1 MTTRTSFAPFESD
14 RTGSVTHPTPAQSA
28 AGRPRCA
35 FVLAALLWAAA
46 CLPSLEAQIYVA
58 NSGGSSSVTSYGS
71 TANGNSSPSSTISG
85 NNTGVN
91 VPYAIAADATNL
103 YVVNDGA
110 GAGTVTIYGR
120 SSNGNLAPGRSI
132 SGSNTGLSAPYGVA
146 VDPSSIYVTNNNS
159 NTVTIYP
166 LGASGNAAPVATI
179 SGGNT
184 GLTPTGIAVDASN
197 LYVTNNATVTVYALS
212 GVTSGTLNL
221 TPSATITGASL
232 SPTGIAVDSSHI
244 YVANLDNSI
253 LVYALNANGAATP
266 TATIS
271 GSNTG
276 LNTPYGVA
284 VDSSTIYVANSGN
297 NTVTTYA
304 LSSVTSGTLNLAP
317 TTTISGGSTSL
328 NTPLGLAVALAI
340 PAPVLTATVGSTA
353 FTSGDDAPSIPVMVD
368 GGLTVS
374 SSESSLAS
382 STVAITGNLQSSEDT
397 LGFVNPSPGSAPFG
411 NIAGSYNAAT
421 GVLTLTS
428 AGATATPAQWQACL
442 QLVYYVDSAITPNTA
457 SRTVSFAVNDGVQN
471 SNTVTKT
478 VTVTAV
484 DQTPIVLTS
493 GGSSSFSGSAVAVD
507 NGVTVV
513 DLDNTT
519 LASGTVA
526 ITGAFHASE
535 DVLAFTNTSAS
546 TYGNIS
552 PSYNAAT
559 GILTLTSASAT
570 ATVAQWQ
577 AALRTVTYN
586 DTASN
591 PSTVSRT
598 VSFAVS
604 DGTKTS
610 VAATKS
616 VTVQGL
622 YATTT
627 TATAASATASS
638 AAQSVSL
645 SATVTSSGGTVNAG
659 TVTFTVLNG
668 STTVGTPVTSA
679 AITSGT
685 ASSSYTLPAGTL
697 VGTYTIQAVY
707 NAGGTFATSSDST
720 HSLTVGAAATTVIA
734 STPSVSFGS
743 GSQTVPLSATVT
755 SGGGTVNA
763 GTVTFT
769 LMNGSTPVGTPVTSG
784 TVSGGSAT
792 ASYTLPGGTAVGSY
806 TIQAAYNAGG
816 SFAASST
823 SGTSLSVNLDSTTTN
838 ASGTL
843 SGQTTVSTFASGFNN
858 PAGLAFDAAGNL
870 YVANAAGGTIS
881 KVTPTGA
888 VSTFVASGLS
898 SPRGLAFDASGDL
911 YVLNGGSNTVSKVT
925 PGGEVSTF
933 VASGLNFPRG
943 LAFDAAGNLY
953 VANGNIGTISKV
965 TSAGAV
971 STFASGLGE
980 PLGLAFDA
988 AGNLYVADLTNSVVK
1003 KVTPGGAIS
1012 TFASGFNEPFGLAF
1026 DSSGNLYVAN
1036 YDGNT
1041 VSVVTPAGVVTTFAS
1056 GFSLPFYLVF
1066 DAAGNLYVA
1075 NYAGNTVDK
1084 LANANVATL
1093 TATVISTA
1101 GTVNAGTVTFTLLN
1115 GSTVVGS
1122 AVTSGTV
1129 TSGNATVAYPLPAS
1143 IMAGSYT
1150 IQAVYN
1156 AGGAFAT
1163 SSDSTHSLTIPA
1175 SATTVTA
1182 VAASATFNSANQ
1194 AVSLSATVTSTG
1206 STVNAGTVTFT
1217 LSNGSTV
1224 IGSPV
1229 TSGTVSGGSATA
1241 SYTLPGGTAA
1251 GTYTIQA
1258 VYNAGGLFATSSNST
1273 QSLTVLGSTTV
1284 AASAAT
1290 VQSDSTSQTV
1300 QLSATVTSGAG
1311 TVNAGT
1317 VTFTLTNG
1325 GTTVGTPVTSG
1336 TVSNGSA
1343 SANYALPGGTGT
1355 GAYTIQVVYNAG
1367 GSFAASS
1374 ASGTTLTV
1382 TPAQVVTTTSAS
1394 GTFSLI
1400 VKTSTFVSSGLNNP
1414 GGLAF
1419 DASGNLYVSNFS
1431 GNTIS
1436 KVTPAGVVST
1446 FVSSGID
1453 GPVPLAFDASGDLYV
1468 GLEYGNTVS
1477 KVTPGGVVSTFVSSG
1492 LDNVS
1497 GLIFDTS
1504 GNLYVANL
1512 GANTVSKVTPGGVV
1526 STFASG
1532 FNQPT
1537 SLAFDASGDLYVLN
1551 GGSNTVSKVT
1561 PGGEVSTFA
1570 SGFNRPTC
1578 LAIDA
1583 AGNLYVANFD
1593 ANTVSKVTPAGVVS
1607 TFVSSGLSGPY
1618 DLKLDTSG
1626 NLYVANFGTN
1636 TVSKFTISGLVTLSA
1651 TVTSSAGTVNAGT
1664 VTFTLLNGSAVV
1676 GTPVTSGTVA
1686 NGTATVKYA
1695 LPFGT
1700 EASTYTIN
1708 AVYNPGGT
1716 FGASSDSSH
1725 SLTPTNLQIIQIFF
1739 GGFSSTSGALD
1750 GSGMQVRAASAS
1762 SSLAAVLNTD
1772 GTTGELVGY
1781 IASINS
1787 GFVVDIT
1794 INADDTFSGQTKALT
1809 SSTGAGETLTFSGSI
1824 ANGVITGT
1832 VAELSLPFSATV
1844 DPGAGSSG
1852 AIAGLYQAVGSGGA
1866 TYAVIGTQGEVFA
1879 LALTPSGVAAGTGT
1893 VAADN
1898 SFTVSTAQ
1906 GVSVA
1911 GSVNPV
1917 TTDTTATITLPNG
1930 GGTIGVSGLDATTPA
1945 IHHLANLSTLQ
1956 EVSGGKIISA
1966 GFVVTG
1972 SGSKRILVRAVGP
1985 GLSAFGVSGVL
1996 ATPTLTLLDASRNT
2010 VVSNSGWAGDST
2022 LAAAFNQVGAFSL
2035 ATGSLDAAAIAVL
2048 QPGTYYLQ
2056 VSGGGKSGQALAE
2069 IYDLDLN
2076 PSLSLSTLVNES
2088 SIGPVAGTSNILIA
2102 GFVIEGNSPQTVLI
2116 RGIGPGL
2123 SQFGV
2128 SGVLAAPSLSVF
2140 DSRQTL
2146 IAQNQAWG
2154 TPSAISGGQ
2163 LPATASAISAA
2174 ASGSG
2179 AFPLATG
2186 SNDSSVLVTL
2196 PPGAYTAQLSGVGS
2210 SSGTGLVE
2218 IYVVK

>member
-1 MTTRTSFAPFESD
+1 MNTRTSFAPFESD
-14 RTGSVTHPTPAQSA
+14 RTGSVAHPSSAQSA

-35 FVLAALLWAAA
+35 FVLAAFLWAAS

-58 NSGGSSSVTSYGS
+58 NSGGSSSVTAYSS
-71 TANGNSSPSSTISG
+71 TTNGNSSPSSIISG
-85 NNTGVN
+85 GNTGLN

-120 SSNGNLAPGRSI
+120 SSNGNVVPNRSI
-132 SGSNTGLSAPYGVA
+132 SGSNTGLSAPYGIA

-166 LGASGNAAPVATI
+166 LGASNNAAPTATI
-179 SGGNT
+179 RGGNT

-197 LYVTNNATVTVYALS
+197 IYVTNNATVTVYALS

-232 SPTGIAVDSSHI
+232 APTGIAVDSSHI

-271 GSNTG
+271 GSNAG
-276 LNTPYGVA
+276 LNSPYGIA
-284 VDSSTIYVANSGN
+284 VDSTTIYVANQGN

-304 LSSVTSGTLNLAP
+304 LSSVTSGTLNLTP

-328 NTPLGLAVALAI
+328 NSPLGLAVALAI
-340 PAPVLTATVGSTA
+340 PAPVLTATVSSTA
-353 FTSGDDAPSIPVMVD
+353 FTSGDDAPSFPVTVD
-368 GGLTVS
+368 AGLTVS

-382 STVAITGNLQSSEDT
+382 GTVAITGNFQAAEDT
-397 LGFVNPSPGSAPFG
+397 LGFVNPSPGSVPFG
-411 NIAGSYNAAT
+411 NIAGSYNATT

-457 SRTVSFAVNDGVQN
+457 SRTVSFTVNDGVQN

-484 DQTPIVLTS
+484 DQTPVVMTS
-493 GGSSSFSGSAVAVD
+493 GGASTFVGSAVIVDAGVAVA
-507 NGVTVV
+507 
-513 DLDNTT
+513 DLDNPT
-519 LASGTVA
+519 LPSGTVT
-526 ITGAFHASE
+526 ITGGFHTGE
-535 DVLAFTNTSAS
+535 DVLSFTNTNTT

-552 PSYNAAT
+552 GSYNATT
-559 GILTLTSASAT
+559 GVLTLTSSGASANLL
-570 ATVAQWQ
+570 QWQ
-577 AALRTVTYN
+577 AALEAVTYN
-586 DTASN
+586 DTASS

-616 VTVQGL
+616 VTVQGS

-627 TATAASATASS
+627 TARAASATASS

-668 STTVGTPVTSA
+668 STTVGTPVTST

-685 ASSSYTLPAGTL
+685 ASSSYVLPAGTL

-720 HSLTVGAAATTVIA
+720 HSLAVGAAATTVIA

-755 SGGGTVNA
+755 SSGGTVNA

-769 LMNGSTPVGTPVTSG
+769 VMNGSTPVGTPVTSG

-823 SGTSLSVNLDSTTTN
+823 SGTSLSVNLDATTTN
-838 ASGTL
+838 ASGTF
-843 SGQTTVSTFASGFNN
+843 SGPTTVSTFASGFRG
-858 PAGLAFDAAGNL
+858 PEGLAFDAAGNL
-870 YVANAAGGTIS
+870 YVANYYGFTVS
-881 KVTPTGA
+881 QVTPAGV
-888 VSTFVASGLS
+888 VSTFASGLS
-898 SPRGLAFDASGDL
+898 NGPVALAFDASGNLYAASDNSGSTINKVTPAGVVSMFVNSGINSPDGLAIDTAGNLFVANYYGNTLSRVTPAGVVSVFASGLNYPGGLAIDASGDL
-911 YVLNGGSNTVSKVT
+911 YVGSIIDNTVSKVT
-925 PGGEVSTF
+925 PAGVVSAF
-933 VASGLNFPRG
+933 ASGFNGPVAMAL
-943 LAFDAAGNLY
+943 DAAGNLY
-953 VANGNIGTISKV
+953 VANAYGNTISKV
-965 TSAGAV
+965 TSGGVV
-971 STFASGLGE
+971 STFIASGLSSPE
-980 PLGLAFDA
+980 GLAFDA
-988 AGNLYVADLTNSVVK
+988 
-1003 KVTPGGAIS
+1003 
-1012 TFASGFNEPFGLAF
+1012 
-1026 DSSGNLYVAN
+1026 SGNLFVAN
-1036 YDGNT
+1036 YGANT
-1041 VSVVTPAGVVTTFAS
+1041 ISKVTNVSPV
-1056 GFSLPFYLVF
+1056 
-1066 DAAGNLYVA
+1066 
-1075 NYAGNTVDK
+1075 
-1084 LANANVATL
+1084 TL
-1093 TATVISTA
+1093 TATVTSPA
-1101 GTVNAGTVTFTLLN
+1101 GTVSAGTVTFTLLN
-1115 GSTVVGS
+1115 GGTPVGT

-1129 TSGNATVAYPLPAS
+1129 TAGTATVTYPLPAT
-1143 IMAGSYT
+1143 IVAGSFT

-1156 AGGAFAT
+1156 AGGTFAT
-1163 SSDSTHSLTIPA
+1163 SRDSAHSLTIPA
-1175 SATTVTA
+1175 SATTTAA
-1182 VAASATFNSANQ
+1182 VAASATSNSANQ
-1194 AVSLSATVTSTG
+1194 TVSLSATVTSTG
-1206 STVNAGTVTFT
+1206 GTVNAGTVTFT
-1217 LSNGSTV
+1217 LSNGGTV
-1224 IGSPV
+1224 VGSPV
-1229 TSGTVSGGSATA
+1229 TSGTVTSGTATGT
-1241 SYTLPGGTAA
+1241 YTLPGGTAA

-1300 QLSATVTSGAG
+1300 PLSATVTSSAG

-1343 SANYALPGGTGT
+1343 SANYSLPGGTGA

-1400 VKTSTFVSSGLNNP
+1400 VKTSTFVSSGLNYP
-1414 GGLAF
+1414 AGLAF
-1419 DASGNLYVSNFS
+1419 DASGNLYVSNYTS
-1431 GNTIS
+1431 YTIS

-1468 GLEYGNTVS
+1468 GLEYGSTVS

-1512 GANTVSKVTPGGVV
+1512 GANTVSKVTPGGEV

-1570 SGFNRPTC
+1570 SGFNRPTS

-1593 ANTVSKVTPAGVVS
+1593 ASTVSKVT
-1607 TFVSSGLSGPY
+1607 T
-1618 DLKLDTSG
+1618 
-1626 NLYVANFGTN
+1626 
-1636 TVSKFTISGLVTLSA
+1636 SGLVTLSA

-1739 GGFSSTSGALD
+1739 GGFSSTSGASD

-2035 ATGSLDAAAIAVL
+2035 TTGSLDAAAIAVL

-2128 SGVLAAPSLSVF
+2128 SGVLATPSLSIF
-2140 DSRQTL
+2140 DSTQKL

-2154 TPSAISGGQ
+2154 TPITVSGGQ
-2163 LPATASAISAA
+2163 APATAGAISSAT
-2174 ASGSG
+2174 SGSG
-2179 AFPLATG
+2179 AFALATG

-2218 IYVVK
+2218 IYVIK

>member
-103 YVVNDGA
+103 YVVNAGA

-428 AGATATPAQWQACL
+428 AGATATPAKWQACL

-645 SATVTSSGGTVNAG
+645 SATVTSC
-659 TVTFTVLNG
+659 
-668 STTVGTPVTSA
+668 
-679 AITSGT
+679 
-685 ASSSYTLPAGTL
+685 
-697 VGTYTIQAVY
+697 
-707 NAGGTFATSSDST
+707 
-720 HSLTVGAAATTVIA
+720 
-734 STPSVSFGS
+734 
-743 GSQTVPLSATVT
+743 
-755 SGGGTVNA
+755 GGTVNA

-898 SPRGLAFDASGDL
+898 SPRG
-911 YVLNGGSNTVSKVT
+911 
-925 PGGEVSTF
+925 
-933 VASGLNFPRG
+933 
-943 LAFDAAGNLY
+943 
-953 VANGNIGTISKV
+953 
-965 TSAGAV
+965 
-971 STFASGLGE
+971 
-980 PLGLAFDA
+980 
-988 AGNLYVADLTNSVVK
+988 
-1003 KVTPGGAIS
+1003 
-1012 TFASGFNEPFGLAF
+1012 
-1026 DSSGNLYVAN
+1026 
-1036 YDGNT
+1036 
-1041 VSVVTPAGVVTTFAS
+1041 
-1056 GFSLPFYLVF
+1056 
-1066 DAAGNLYVA
+1066 
-1075 NYAGNTVDK
+1075 
-1084 LANANVATL
+1084 
-1093 TATVISTA
+1093 
-1101 GTVNAGTVTFTLLN
+1101 
-1115 GSTVVGS
+1115 
-1122 AVTSGTV
+1122 
-1129 TSGNATVAYPLPAS
+1129 
-1143 IMAGSYT
+1143 
-1150 IQAVYN
+1150 
-1156 AGGAFAT
+1156 
-1163 SSDSTHSLTIPA
+1163 
-1175 SATTVTA
+1175 
-1182 VAASATFNSANQ
+1182 
-1194 AVSLSATVTSTG
+1194 
-1206 STVNAGTVTFT
+1206 
-1217 LSNGSTV
+1217 
-1224 IGSPV
+1224 
-1229 TSGTVSGGSATA
+1229 
-1241 SYTLPGGTAA
+1241 
-1251 GTYTIQA
+1251 
-1258 VYNAGGLFATSSNST
+1258 
-1273 QSLTVLGSTTV
+1273 
-1284 AASAAT
+1284 
-1290 VQSDSTSQTV
+1290 
-1300 QLSATVTSGAG
+1300 
-1311 TVNAGT
+1311 
-1317 VTFTLTNG
+1317 
-1325 GTTVGTPVTSG
+1325 
-1336 TVSNGSA
+1336 
-1343 SANYALPGGTGT
+1343 
-1355 GAYTIQVVYNAG
+1355 
-1367 GSFAASS
+1367 
-1374 ASGTTLTV
+1374 
-1382 TPAQVVTTTSAS
+1382 
-1394 GTFSLI
+1394 
-1400 VKTSTFVSSGLNNP
+1400 
-1414 GGLAF
+1414 
-1419 DASGNLYVSNFS
+1419 
-1431 GNTIS
+1431 
-1436 KVTPAGVVST
+1436 
-1446 FVSSGID
+1446 
-1453 GPVPLAFDASGDLYV
+1453 
-1468 GLEYGNTVS
+1468 
-1477 KVTPGGVVSTFVSSG
+1477 
-1492 LDNVS
+1492 
-1497 GLIFDTS
+1497 
-1504 GNLYVANL
+1504 
-1512 GANTVSKVTPGGVV
+1512 
-1526 STFASG
+1526 
-1532 FNQPT
+1532 
-1537 SLAFDASGDLYVLN
+1537 LAFDASGDLYVLN

-1739 GGFSSTSGALD
+1739 GGFSSTSGASD